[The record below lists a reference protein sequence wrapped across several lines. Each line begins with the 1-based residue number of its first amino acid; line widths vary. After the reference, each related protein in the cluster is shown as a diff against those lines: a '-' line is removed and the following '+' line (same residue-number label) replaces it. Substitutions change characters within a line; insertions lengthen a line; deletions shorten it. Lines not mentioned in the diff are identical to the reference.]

1 MDKNVTLLVFVLIMA
16 AIIVAI
22 DFLLFRQHFW
32 ARLVANIGIV
42 LLFAA
47 LYLRFLR

>member
-1 MDKNVTLLVFVLIMA
+1 MEKNVTLLVFVLIMA
-16 AIIVAI
+16 VIIVAI

-32 ARLVANIGIV
+32 ARLIANIGIV